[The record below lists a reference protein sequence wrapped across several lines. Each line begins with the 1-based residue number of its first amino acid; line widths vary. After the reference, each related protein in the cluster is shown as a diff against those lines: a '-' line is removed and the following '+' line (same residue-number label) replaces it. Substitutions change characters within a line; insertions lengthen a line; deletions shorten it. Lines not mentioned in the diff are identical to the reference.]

1 MSKRVFASSWS
12 TSGQVCEPV
21 MSRRLVS
28 GYRVFMVREIIVY
41 QVLGFALDPNRQV
54 AGKPFIELLSDRL
67 NSVAVKAELRSL
79 VTQHP
84 TAVIGVDLDRRQ
96 LAATTTA
103 SVTTVLYWKV
113 LQWAGYS
120 KEKRSQSWNSS
131 LMPWDAMTHQAAYT
145 QVSLGGGNGL
155 RCIMIR

>member
-21 MSRRLVS
+21 MSQRLAS
-28 GYRVFMVREIIVY
+28 GYRVFMVREIVY

-67 NSVAVKAELRSL
+67 NPVAVKAELRSL

-84 TAVIGVDLDRRQ
+84 TAVIMPDRIAATGRHDDGFGDHGVIRKCCSGPATRKRKDRR
-96 LAATTTA
+96 
-103 SVTTVLYWKV
+103 
-113 LQWAGYS
+113 AGI
-120 KEKRSQSWNSS
+120 
-131 LMPWDAMTHQAAYT
+131 QA
-145 QVSLGGGNGL
+145 
-155 RCIMIR
+155 